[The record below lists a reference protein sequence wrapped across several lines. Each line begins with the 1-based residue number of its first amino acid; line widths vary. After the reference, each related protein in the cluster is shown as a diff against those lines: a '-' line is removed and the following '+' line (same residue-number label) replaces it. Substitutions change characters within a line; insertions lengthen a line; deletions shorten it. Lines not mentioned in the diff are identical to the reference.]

1 MLNMNQVRCFIAV
14 ATELSFR
21 RAAKSLNMSQPP
33 LTRQIQLLE
42 HHLNITL
49 LNRDKRTV
57 ALTIAGKAFYHEALG
72 LMKHI
77 HDIEQYTRR
86 VASGE
91 VGTVSIGFVP
101 NAFYKFLPELLAIL
115 KEQFPFINISLQQ
128 VDTFQQVE
136 SIINHQIDI
145 GIVRII
151 PENSALESKLCI
163 EETFLAA
170 IPRSHPLAEKK
181 TVKLKDFDNQQVIMY
196 SISWKPFYDLLT
208 HAFENEDTKPNYVQ
222 FEANTMN
229 ILSLVNAGFGAALVP
244 ESASTFKFD
253 NVIYIPLST
262 TQNLSNKMYFTWRKD
277 NENEAFQLIKN
288 VIMTHIKK

>member
-170 IPRSHPLAEKK
+170 IPRTHPLASNK
-181 TVKLKDFDNQQVIMY
+181 TLALKDFDNQSVIMY

-253 NVIYIPLST
+253 NVVYIPLST

-277 NENEAFQLIKN
+277 NENEAFHLIKD

>member
-253 NVIYIPLST
+253 NVVYIPLST

>member
-115 KEQFPFINISLQQ
+115 KKQFPFINISLQQ

-170 IPRSHPLAEKK
+170 IPRTHPLAERKILA
-181 TVKLKDFDNQQVIMY
+181 LKDFDNQPVIMY

-253 NVIYIPLST
+253 NVVYIPLST
-262 TQNLSNKMYFTWRKD
+262 MQNLSNKMYFTWRKD
-277 NENEAFQLIKN
+277 NENEAFHLIKD
-288 VIMTHIKK
+288 VIITHIKK

>member
-57 ALTIAGKAFYHEALG
+57 TLTIAGKAFYHEALS

-77 HDIEQYTRR
+77 HEIEQYTKR

-91 VGTVSIGFVP
+91 VGSVSIGFVP

-145 GIVRII
+145 GIVRVI
-151 PENSALESKLCI
+151 PENTALESKLCI

-170 IPRSHPLAEKK
+170 VPRQHPLATRERIS
-181 TVKLKDFDNQQVIMY
+181 LKDFDNQSVIMY

-208 HAFENEDTKPNYVQ
+208 HAFENEAAKPNYVQ
-222 FEANTMN
+222 FEANTTN
-229 ILSLVNAGFGAALVP
+229 ILSLVNAGFGSAIVP

-253 NVIYIPLST
+253 NVVYIPIST
-262 TQNLSNKMYFTWRKD
+262 TQTLSNKMYFAWRKD
-277 NENEAFQLIKN
+277 NGNEAFHLIKN
-288 VIMTHIKK
+288 VIMAHIAQ

>member
-145 GIVRII
+145 GVVRII

-170 IPRSHPLAEKK
+170 IPRTHPLASKK
-181 TVKLKDFDNQQVIMY
+181 ILALKDFDNQSVIMY

-244 ESASTFKFD
+244 ESASNFKFD
-253 NVIYIPLST
+253 NVVYIPLST
-262 TQNLSNKMYFTWRKD
+262 TQNLANKMYFTWRKD
-277 NENEAFQLIKN
+277 NENEAFHLIKD

>member
-145 GIVRII
+145 GVVRII

-170 IPRSHPLAEKK
+170 IPRTHPLASKK
-181 TVKLKDFDNQQVIMY
+181 ILALKDFDNQSVIMY

-253 NVIYIPLST
+253 NVVYIPLST
-262 TQNLSNKMYFTWRKD
+262 TQNLANKMYFTWRKD
-277 NENEAFQLIKN
+277 NENEAFHLIKD

>member
-170 IPRSHPLAEKK
+170 IPRTHPLAEKK
-181 TVKLKDFDNQQVIMY
+181 KLALKDFDNQSVIMY

-253 NVIYIPLST
+253 NVVYIPLST

-277 NENEAFQLIKN
+277 NENEAFHLIKD